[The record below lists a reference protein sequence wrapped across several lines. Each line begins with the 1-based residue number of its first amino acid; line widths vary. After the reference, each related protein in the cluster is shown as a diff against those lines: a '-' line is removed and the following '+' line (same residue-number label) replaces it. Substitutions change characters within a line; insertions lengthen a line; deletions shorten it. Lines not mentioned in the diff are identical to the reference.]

1 MSDDSVGFDREQLYE
16 LAWEDP
22 LSRLAPRLGLSDVGL
37 AKILDRLKIPRPGAG
52 YWIKKSHGKAGARP
66 ALPKARY
73 GDEVSVTIEPKKPN
87 ARDVVVAPAPAIVVP
102 KRLASPHPLVA
113 AASAAL
119 AKASPDKYG
128 RVWGRGIIDIRV
140 GPHSL
145 RRALRLMNTALKTL
159 ERRDHRVAVRGERY
173 REDTCA
179 VIQGQYVPF
188 ALREASR
195 QRTHEPTAE
204 ELRREKQYGS
214 HWGPSYDYSPTGML
228 SLEIEG
234 WLGDRGLRTRWKD
247 SARRTLEDQLG
258 EFIVGIEA
266 IGELNR
272 QREEEWE
279 ARRRIEAEERARIQA
294 EEDRKRHEAEREARL
309 IEMASRW
316 RASGDLRGFLLAL
329 EHHQHSVE
337 GIEEVIEWGRRVAN
351 RMDPLASVGE
361 ILAQLDREQPS

>member
-1 MSDDSVGFDREQLYE
+1 MDDGPVHLSREQLYE
-16 LAWEDP
+16 LVWAEP
-22 LSRLAPRLGLSDVGL
+22 LSRLAPKLGLSDVRLG
-37 AKILDRLKIPRPGAG
+37 KILDRLKIPRPGAG
-52 YWIKKSHGKAGARP
+52 YWIKRSHGKAGARP
-66 ALPKARY
+66 GLPKARY
-73 GDEVSVTIEPKKPN
+73 GDEVSVAIEPKNPN
-87 ARDVVVAPAPAIVVP
+87 SRDVVVAPAPAIVVP

-113 AASAAL
+113 SASVAL
-119 AKASPDKYG
+119 SKASPDKYG
-128 RVWGRGIIDIRV
+128 RVWRKGILDIRV
-140 GPHSL
+140 GPDSL
-145 RRALRLMNTALKTL
+145 RRALRLMNTAIKTL

-173 REDTCA
+173 RQDTCA
-179 VIQGQYVPF
+179 VIQGQYVRF
-188 ALREASR
+188 ALREVSR

-214 HWGPSYDYSPTGML
+214 YWGPSYDYSPTGTL

-234 WLGDRGLRTRWKD
+234 WLGDRGLRSRWKD

-258 EFIVGIEA
+258 DFIVGIEA

-272 QREEEWE
+272 KREEEWE
-279 ARRRIEAEERARIQA
+279 EQRRIDAEERARLQA

-337 GIEEVIEWGRRVAN
+337 GIEEIIAWGRRIAE
-351 RMDPLASVGE
+351 RLDPLSKPEEISVF
-361 ILAQLDREQPS
+361 LDGDLV